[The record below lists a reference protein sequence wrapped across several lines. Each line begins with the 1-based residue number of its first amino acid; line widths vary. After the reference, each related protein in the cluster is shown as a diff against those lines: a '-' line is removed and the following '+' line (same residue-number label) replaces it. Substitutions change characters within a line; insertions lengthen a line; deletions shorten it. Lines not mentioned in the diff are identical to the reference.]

1 MNIRIKRIVKY
12 FISNLYPFVKPLV
25 CFFSSTRYGVKV
37 LVFCDNKLLLIK
49 NTYTNGWSLPGGG
62 VKKNE
67 LLKDAAI
74 REVYEE
80 VGIKI
85 NNLKEHGSFILSDKG
100 SGKIAVFSCTVKST
114 QFKIDGLEVEEA
126 KWINIGEV
134 SRLHLL
140 PVAAKCVETCSHL
153 LLERYHLH

>member
-1 MNIRIKRIVKY
+1 MKRVVRF
-12 FISNLYPFVKPLV
+12 FIAKLYPFLTPFLY
-25 CFFSSTRYGVKV
+25 FFRSTGKGVKT
-37 LVFCDNKLLLIK
+37 LVFYEKKLLLIRNSYRK
-49 NTYTNGWSLPGGG
+49 GWSLPGGG

-126 KWINIGEV
+126 KWVNIGEV

-140 PVAAKCVETCSHL
+140 PVAAKCVEICSHL
-153 LLERYHLH
+153 LS